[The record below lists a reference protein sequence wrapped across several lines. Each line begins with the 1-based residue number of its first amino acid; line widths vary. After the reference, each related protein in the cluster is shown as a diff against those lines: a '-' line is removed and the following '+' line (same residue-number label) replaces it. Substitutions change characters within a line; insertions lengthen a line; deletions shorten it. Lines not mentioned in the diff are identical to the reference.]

1 MTTNFFCAM
10 YPNLNKLSDGA
21 LDHAR
26 TIVSS
31 RLTLPT
37 DHPAFKCGYSKGD
50 YIESMAMICLEED
63 YRWENGGK
71 QAFDEMI
78 QRTFGRPSVS
88 N

>member
-26 TIVSS
+26 VIISS
-31 RLTLPT
+31 RLTLER
-37 DHPAFKCGYSKGD
+37 DDSAFKRGFSYGD
-50 YIESMAMICLEED
+50 HVEAMAMICLEED

-71 QAFDEMI
+71 QAFDECI
-78 QRTFGRPSVS
+78 QRTFGRPSTQG
-88 N
+88 

>member
-10 YPNLNKLSDGA
+10 YPNLGKLSDVA
-21 LDHAR
+21 LGHAR

-31 RLTLPT
+31 RLKLDR
-37 DHPAFKCGYSKGD
+37 DHAAFKGGYSKGD
-50 YIESMAMICLEED
+50 YIEAMAMICLEED

-71 QAFDEMI
+71 EAFDAMI
-78 QRTFGRPSVS
+78 QRTFGRPAC

>member
-10 YPNLNKLSDGA
+10 YPNLNKLSDAA
-21 LDHAR
+21 LGHARVIVSNRLKLDRDHA
-26 TIVSS
+26 
-31 RLTLPT
+31 
-37 DHPAFKCGYSKGD
+37 AFKCGYSKGD
-50 YIESMAMICLEED
+50 YIEAMAMICLEED

-78 QRTFGRPSVS
+78 QRTFGRPAC